1 MKERRIKIMK
11 KVLALTVLM
20 VTLFLISSLAYGA
33 NISGAIFTTDSFCNG
48 TNVNIFASKEDV
60 YLDGGPARPGS
71 AGLPDGYYFVKVT
84 TPDGVLLG
92 YSPTAVIVVSGG
104 EFEQCYQLWDILVKA
119 SDETPGY
126 DTTTNPGGVY
136 KVWIS
141 QNSSFPNDESKTDN
155 FKVLAEGGGPPG
167 GVPEATLH
175 VIKFYDANAN
185 GLNDDGQ
192 LITGWKVNIMDIN
205 IDRTTPVT
213 VIVSPG
219 DYTVT
224 EYMPHEINWIATT
237 QNPVYI
243 TLNNGDNKT
252 VEFGNVCLGPG
263 GGRTLGFWS
272 NKNGKAVMNDGG
284 TMNPELSLLSGLCL
298 RDGNGNNFD
307 PATYNSFRSWI
318 LGANATNM
326 AYMLS
331 AQLAAMAL
339 NVEAGFVNGS
349 SLVYAPALLPYAP
362 ITGLNSLG
370 FISITNLM
378 NAANTELCTHG
389 TAYSGDLWRAY
400 QEALKNVLDAANK
413 NYNFVQPTPCPFS
426 FPE

>member
-1 MKERRIKIMK
+1 MK

-20 VTLFLISSLAYGA
+20 ATLFLISSLAYGA
-33 NISGAIFTTDSFCNG
+33 NISGAIFTTDSACNG

-60 YLDGGPARPGS
+60 YLDGGPVRPGS
-71 AGLPDGYYFVKVT
+71 AGLPDGNYFVKVT
-84 TPDGVLLG
+84 TPDGDLLG
-92 YSPTAVIVVSGG
+92 YNTTAVIVVSGG
-104 EFEQCYQLWDILVKA
+104 EFVQCYQLWNILVKA
-119 SDETPGY
+119 SDGTQGY

-155 FKVLAEGGGPPG
+155 FKVVSEG
-167 GVPEATLH
+167 GVPKATLN

-192 LITGWKVNIMDIN
+192 LITNWKVNIKDGID
-205 IDRTTPVT
+205 IDRFTPVT

-224 EYMPHEINWIATT
+224 EYMPLEPNWVATT
-237 QNPVYI
+237 QNPVNI
-243 TLNNGDNKT
+243 TLNDGDNKT

-284 TMNPELSLLSGLCL
+284 TMNPELSMLSGLCL
-298 RDGNGNNFD
+298 RDGNGNDFNPTSYD
-307 PATYNSFRSWI
+307 SFRSWI

-331 AQLAAMAL
+331 AQLAAMEL
-339 NVEAGFVNGS
+339 NVEAGFVSGS

-362 ITGLNSLG
+362 ITGLNNLG
-370 FISITNLM
+370 FISITDLM
-378 NAANTELCTHG
+378 NAANSELCTHG
-389 TAYSGDLWRAY
+389 TAYSGDSRRAY
-400 QEALKNVLDAANK
+400 QEALKNVLDAANN
-413 NYNFVQPTPCPFS
+413 NYNFVQLTPCPFS

>member
-1 MKERRIKIMK
+1 
-11 KVLALTVLM
+11 
-20 VTLFLISSLAYGA
+20 LISSLAYGA

-60 YLDGGPARPGS
+60 YLDGGPVRPGS

-84 TPDGVLLG
+84 TPDGDLLG
-92 YSPTAVIVVSGG
+92 SSPTAVIVVSGG
-104 EFEQCYQLWDILVKA
+104 EFVQCYQLWNILVKA
-119 SDETPGY
+119 SDGTQQGY

-155 FKVLAEGGGPPG
+155 FKVLSEGGGPG
-167 GVPEATLH
+167 GVPEATLN
-175 VIKFYDANAN
+175 VKKFYDANAN

-192 LITGWKVNIMDIN
+192 LITGWKVNIKDGIN
-205 IDRTTPVT
+205 IDRFTPVT

-224 EYMPHEINWIATT
+224 EYMPQEINWVATT

-243 TLNNGDNKT
+243 TLNDGDNKT

-272 NKNGKAVMNDGG
+272 NKNGRAVMNDGN
-284 TMNPELSLLSGLCL
+284 TMNPELLMLRDLCL

-307 PATYNSFRSWI
+307 PTDYNSFRSWI
-318 LGANATNM
+318 LRANATNM

-331 AQLAAMAL
+331 AQLAAMEL

-349 SLVYAPALLPYAP
+349 SLVYAPALLPYGP
-362 ITGLNSLG
+362 SGLNNLG
-370 FISITNLM
+370 FISINDLM

-389 TAYSGDLWRAY
+389 TAYSGDSWRAY
-400 QEALKNVLDAANK
+400 QEALKEVLDAANN

-426 FPE
+426 FSEE